1 MGIGLAWPLLRR
13 GDWVRAARMTG
24 AALAVFGVEYSFY
37 GLAALRSAMA
47 GLKWVIM
54 PSPWRL
60 VHLLGQ
66 AAGASPGALTT
77 VIGFLLPAGMVVG
90 ARVIYPR
97 IAPDPARDVRA
108 PLGLSVAR
116 QHPMPL
122 RDA

>member
-60 VHLLGQ
+60 VQLLGQ
-66 AAGASPGALTT
+66 AAGASPGAMTT
-77 VIGFLLPAGMVVG
+77 VIGVLWPAAVFVV
-90 ARVIYPR
+90 AWVIYPR
-97 IAPDPARDVRA
+97 VSPPQPRWIVGPFAPAVA
-108 PLGLSVAR
+108 PGPVA
-116 QHPMPL
+116 PPGV
-122 RDA
+122 

>member
-60 VHLLGQ
+60 VQLLGQ
-66 AAGASPGALTT
+66 AAGARPGAMTT
-77 VIGFLLPAGMVVG
+77 VIGVLWPAALVVG
-90 ARVIYPR
+90 ARFIYPR
-97 IAPDPARDVRA
+97 VPPPPPPEILA
-108 PLGLSVAR
+108 PLAPTVSSGLAA
-116 QHPMPL
+116 PP
-122 RDA
+122 